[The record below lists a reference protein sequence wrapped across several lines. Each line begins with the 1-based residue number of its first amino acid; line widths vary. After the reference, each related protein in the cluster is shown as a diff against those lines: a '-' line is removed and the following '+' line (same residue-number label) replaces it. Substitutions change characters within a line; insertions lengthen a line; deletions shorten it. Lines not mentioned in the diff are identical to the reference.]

1 MYDWNVVNSLC
12 IGKGALR
19 EYYETEIRKGIFSGV
34 EIVTLWLAV
43 EDYPKILGAADIG
56 VSLHTSSSGLD
67 LPMKVVDMFG
77 SDLPVLAR
85 EFRYVV

>member
-1 MYDWNVVNSLC
+1 MKRN
-12 IGKGALR
+12 
-19 EYYETEIRKGIFSGV
+19 FSGV

-43 EDYPKILGAADIG
+43 EDYPKILGTADIG

-77 SDLPVLAR
+77 SDLPVLAKD
-85 EFRYVV
+85 FRYVLYKQQQQQQ